1 MSCKLDDLPFTTS
14 KKLAPLNEIV
24 GQSRAQQA
32 VRFAMAMPDTGY
44 NVYAVGRNGLGKRTM
59 ILRYLNRERKNTN
72 TTFDWC
78 YVANFDEPRLPKV
91 LKLPVG
97 MGLKLKQDVEKL
109 ILRLV
114 KGIPQAFDTNSYFE
128 RTEALKAEYAE
139 LEENALEKLA
149 NQARRKKIKLTLTTP
164 GGYRLTAMDGD
175 EAHTAASFDAL
186 LEEEKNKFE
195 EVINKLELKLRNT
208 VRKIVVWEQEISDK
222 QQALNEEVVL
232 GVSSHLVKALINK
245 YGEHKSVTAYLDE
258 LQKDIIV
265 NVEVFL
271 EENDEQGALA
281 NATLEKRIPRRYQI
295 NVLVHHK
302 NNKEPV
308 VVEENPNYHT
318 LFGYVEHVTY
328 KGTVFT
334 DYSLIRSGCLHR
346 ANGGYLLI
354 DAIKVLEQPFVWD
367 GLKRALRSRELQI
380 NSLEREVTLSGTI
393 SLEPEAIPLNVK
405 IVLFGDRETYHLLQH
420 YDPEFQELFKV
431 TADFENEMPRTKDSQ
446 IQYAK
451 FISSLV
457 HEKQF
462 LHCDR
467 KAIARIIEYSSRQA
481 EHQNKLSL
489 HASEI
494 ANLLRESNFWAKE
507 QHSNMIRQSH
517 VEQALES
524 DEHRNGRIK
533 DQVFDTIRDG
543 TTLLSVSGAVV
554 GQINALSV
562 LSTGGVEFGMPN
574 RVTANC
580 YFGDGS
586 ITDIEN
592 SAKLGGNIHTKG
604 VLILSSYLS
613 TLFAKEDE
621 MPLSASIAFEQ
632 SYGEVDGDSA
642 SLAELCALI
651 SSLSNIPI
659 LQQFAMTGSVNQFGQ
674 VQPVGGINEKIEGFF
689 EACEILG
696 LTGNQ
701 GVLIPATNVHNLM
714 LNKKVLNAVK
724 KGKFRIFT
732 IKHVNEALEVLT
744 GDHPGHISK
753 DGQYPEKSLFG
764 IIKQKLDDL
773 RESDENEEE
782 TKEKQGKK
790 KS

>member
-1 MSCKLDDLPFTTS
+1 VTLLSVDQLYSTCRLNDLPFTTS
-14 KKLAPLNEIV
+14 KSLAPLNEIV
-24 GQSRAQQA
+24 GQSRAQEA

-44 NVYAVGRNGLGKRTM
+44 NIYAVGRNGLGKRTM
-59 ILRYLNRERKNTN
+59 ILRYLDRERKKTN
-72 TTFDWC
+72 TIYDWC
-78 YVANFDEPRLPKV
+78 YVANFNEPRSPEV

-97 MGLKLKQDVEKL
+97 MGLKLKQGVEKL

-114 KGIPQAFDTNSYFE
+114 RGIPQAFDTDSYFE
-128 RTEALKAEYAE
+128 RTEALKNEYAT
-139 LEENALEKLA
+139 LQENALDKLS
-149 NQARRKKIKLTLTTP
+149 NQARRKKIKLSLTTP

-175 EAHTAASFDAL
+175 DAHTAASFEAL
-186 LEEEKNKFE
+186 TEDEKNKFE
-195 EVINKLELKLRNT
+195 EVINKLELKLRST
-208 VRKIVVWEQEISDK
+208 IRKIVTWEQEISDK

-232 GVSSHLVKALINK
+232 GVSSHLVESLIKK
-245 YGEHKSVTAYLDE
+245 YSEHKSVVNYLNN
-258 LQKDIIV
+258 LQKDIIT
-265 NVEVFL
+265 NVDLFL
-271 EENDEQGALA
+271 EDNDEQGALA
-281 NATLEKRIPRRYQI
+281 NATLEKKVPRRYQI
-295 NVLVHHK
+295 NVLVHHE

-393 SLEPEAIPLNVK
+393 SLEPEAIPLNIK
-405 IVLFGDRETYHLLQH
+405 IILFGDRETYLLLQN

-431 TADFENEMPRTKDSQ
+431 TADFENEMPRTNDSQ

-467 KAIARIIEYSSRQA
+467 KAIARIIEFSSRQA
-481 EHQNKLSL
+481 ENQNKLSL

-507 QHSNMIRQSH
+507 QNSNMIRQVH
-517 VEQALES
+517 VERALES
-524 DEHRNGRIK
+524 DAHRNGRIK
-533 DQVFDTIRDG
+533 DLVFDTIRDG
-543 TTLLSVSGAVV
+543 TTLLSVSGEVV

-562 LSTGGVEFGMPN
+562 LTTGGVEFGMPN

-651 SSLSNIPI
+651 SSLSGVPI
-659 LQQFAMTGSVNQFGQ
+659 LQQYAMTGSVNQFGE
-674 VQPVGGINEKIEGFF
+674 VQPVGGVNEKIEGYFS
-689 EACEILG
+689 ACKILG
-696 LTGNQ
+696 LSGNQ
-701 GVLIPATNVHNLM
+701 GVLLPVGNVHNLM
-714 LNKKVLNAVK
+714 LNKEVLDAVK
-724 KGKFRIFT
+724 KGRFKIYA
-732 IKHVNEALEVLT
+732 IKHVNDALEILT
-744 GDHPGHISK
+744 GKHPGQLQA
-753 DGQYPEKSLFG
+753 DGQYPADSAFG
-764 IIKQKLDDL
+764 LIHQKFTEL
-773 RESDENEEE
+773 RDKEEDEN
-782 TKEKQGKK
+782 
-790 KS
+790 